1 MNSYPKMV
9 KIRQTFNNNK
19 IENIVDEITRELSQ
33 EHIKAKIHPGAKI
46 AIAVGSRGIANLK
59 DVVKTVVNHIKELG
73 GEPFLVPAM
82 GSHGGAT
89 SEGQKKILLDYG
101 LSPENIGAPIYS
113 SMEVVQ
119 IGTVGDHIPVYF
131 DRNASE
137 ADAIIV
143 INRVKPHT
151 NFKSDIESGV
161 IKMLTV
167 GLGKQKGAEVIHS
180 HGIYGL
186 KNLIPEMG
194 KLIIE
199 KMPIAF
205 GLALVENAY
214 DELTIIKTIPAE
226 DLIEVEKKL
235 LVKAKSLMPSLPSNE
250 IDILLV
256 DEMGK
261 NISGTGMDPNIIGR
275 IYVRGQEE
283 PKHPDIKYIGV
294 FDLTPESHGN
304 AIGIGYADLTT
315 QQLVDNIDLN
325 YTYMNTITSVF
336 PTLAKIPITLQTE
349 RELVDVAIQFLQTV
363 QMDDLL
369 IVRIRNTLSLD
380 ELEVSEAL
388 WEKIKDNQNFEQI
401 GPPYEMKFNNQGELQ

>member
-1 MNSYPKMV
+1 MNTYPKLV
-9 KIRQTFNNNK
+9 KIRQKFNNDK
-19 IENIVDEITRELSQ
+19 IENIADEITRELNL
-33 EHIKAKIHPGAKI
+33 EHIKKTIQPGAKI

-59 DVVKTVVNHIKELG
+59 EVVKNVVRIVREQG

-89 SEGQKKILLDYG
+89 SEGQKQILLDYG
-101 LSPENIGAPIYS
+101 LSPDEIGAPIHS

-119 IGTVGDHIPVYF
+119 IGTVGDNIPVYF
-131 DRNASE
+131 DQIASE

-143 INRVKPHT
+143 INRIKPHT
-151 NFKSDIESGV
+151 NFKSDIESGI

-167 GLGKQKGAEVIHS
+167 GLGKQKGASVIHS

-194 KLIIE
+194 KLVIE

-214 DELTIIKTIPAE
+214 DELTLIKAIPAE
-226 DLIEVEKKL
+226 DLIEVEKEL
-235 LVKAKSLMPSLPSNE
+235 LIKAKSLMPSLPLNE

-315 QQLVDNIDLN
+315 QQLVDKIDLD

-336 PTLAKIPITLQTE
+336 PALAKIPITLQTE
-349 RELVDVAIQFLQTV
+349 RELVDVSIQFLQTV

-369 IVRIRNTLSLD
+369 IVRIHNTLSLD

-388 WEKIKDNQNFEQI
+388 WERIKDNPRFELI
-401 GPPYEMKFNNQGELQ
+401 GTPSEMKFNHQGELQ